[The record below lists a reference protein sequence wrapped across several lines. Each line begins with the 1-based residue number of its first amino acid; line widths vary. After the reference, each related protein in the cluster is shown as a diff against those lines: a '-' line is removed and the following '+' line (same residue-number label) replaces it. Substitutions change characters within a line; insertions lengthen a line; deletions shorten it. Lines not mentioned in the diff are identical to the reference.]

1 MPIVDGTIATAGGQ
15 ANALALPVRAYL
27 SQTGG
32 LVLPVT
38 YQALAR
44 ALELRPPNTIHQLT
58 MALECLIE
66 EDAAAGHPLIAAL
79 VVSKGRGG
87 LPAPGFFDCARRA
100 GCFDGEPEGADS
112 AAFYAEEFKKAVEFW
127 RPRAQDAQDAQSVQ
141 DVQDDGQL

>member
-1 MPIVDGTIATAGGQ
+1 MPFVDRTTETAGGS

-44 ALELRPPNTIHQLT
+44 ALELSPPNTIHQLT
-58 MALECLIE
+58 LALEYLIA
-66 EDAAAGHPLIAAL
+66 EDAAAGRPLIAAL
-79 VVSKGRGG
+79 VISKGRGG

-100 GCFDGEPEGADS
+100 GCFDGETEGADS
-112 AAFYAEEFKKAVEFW
+112 AAFYAEESKKAAEFW
-127 RPRAQDAQDAQSVQ
+127 RPPAQDAQGVQ
-141 DVQDDGQL
+141 GVQDDGQL

>member
-1 MPIVDGTIATAGGQ
+1 MPFGDRTTETTGRP
-15 ANALALPVRAYL
+15 ANVLAPSVRAYL

-32 LVLPVT
+32 LALPMT

-66 EDAAAGHPLIAAL
+66 EDAAAERPLIAAL
-79 VVSKGRGG
+79 VISKGRGG

-100 GCFDGEPEGADS
+100 GCFDGASEGAEG
-112 AAFYAEEFKKAVEFW
+112 AAFYAEEFQKAVAFW
-127 RPRAQDAQDAQSVQ
+127 RPRGQYAQGM
-141 DVQDDGQL
+141 QDDGQL